1 MSPLRP
7 RRTETLIIGS
17 GPGGA
22 VTGAVLAEAGRD
34 VLMLEEGADLALHA
48 AAPFSCDEM
57 LLKYRNAGVSV
68 ALGNSKLAWVEGRCV
83 GGGSEIN
90 RGLYHRTPEYILEEW
105 TRRFQVKDLQSAVMR
120 PHFEACETV
129 ARVEY
134 AHHRAPEISRRLQS
148 GAEVHGWHAG
158 EAPRLYTYSPEEAL
172 RSSAPPGGKQSMSAT
187 FVPRFR
193 QAGGQLLSS
202 TRVRRLRRE
211 GSFWIAETEQRG
223 ADGGCHRS
231 EVRAD
236 RIVVACGAVQTP
248 ALLRRSGMTR
258 NIGNTLRFHPMVKVV
273 ADFGEMVNRAG
284 DYDPVHQIREF
295 EPQIGMGCSI
305 STPAQ
310 LGMALAGQ
318 KDAWSLVREHW
329 QNMGLYYVQ
338 SSGGSARVR
347 NVRGFVDPM
356 VRVRFEED
364 DLALL
369 AVNLARLATALF
381 AAGARRIY
389 PCIPGYP
396 VLESRADIASL
407 PARLRPADGSLTS
420 VHVFSSCPMGE
431 DERVCAVN
439 SFGAMFGTEGL
450 YINDASLL
458 CTPTGVNPQGTVMAV
473 ARRNAIAMLERR
485 SR

>member
-1 MSPLRP
+1 M
-7 RRTETLIIGS
+7 
-17 GPGGA
+17 
-22 VTGAVLAEAGRD
+22 
-34 VLMLEEGADLALHA
+34 
-48 AAPFSCDEM
+48 
-57 LLKYRNAGVSV
+57 
-68 ALGNSKLAWVEGRCV
+68 
-83 GGGSEIN
+83 
-90 RGLYHRTPEYILEEW
+90 
-105 TRRFQVKDLQSAVMR
+105 KDLQPAVMR

-158 EAPRLYTYSPEEAL
+158 KPPAVHVLAGRGSSLFRTARWQAIHVRHVRAAL
-172 RSSAPPGGKQSMSAT
+172 PPGRWAAP
-187 FVPRFR
+187 VLHPRPTP
-193 QAGGQLLSS
+193 APG
-202 TRVRRLRRE
+202 

-223 ADGGCHRS
+223 ADGGRHRS

-396 VLESRADIASL
+396 VLETRADIASL
-407 PARLRPADGSLTS
+407 PDKLRPADGSLTS